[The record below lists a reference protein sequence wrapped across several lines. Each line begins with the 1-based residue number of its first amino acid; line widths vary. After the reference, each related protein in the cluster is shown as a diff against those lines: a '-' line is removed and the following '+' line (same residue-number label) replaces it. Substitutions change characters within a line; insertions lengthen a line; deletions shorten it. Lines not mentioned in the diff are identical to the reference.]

1 MKDHPHLRG
10 AAESYN
16 SLKEAFLTAAPF
28 VKDDGGNRSKSF
40 TPFLFLLVAHHLH
53 SLPWDKD
60 YTDSSFHHEIFA
72 KCKLSAHLQS
82 DKKITTRI
90 KEES

>member
-28 VKDDGGNRSKSF
+28 VKDDGGNRSESF
-40 TPFLFLLVAHHLH
+40 PPFLFLLVAHHLH
-53 SLPWDKD
+53 SLLRDKD
-60 YTDSSFHHEIFA
+60 YTDLSFHHQLFA
-72 KCKLSAHLQS
+72 KCKLSAYLQS
-82 DKKITTRI
+82 EQT
-90 KEES
+90 SA